1 MSERVTLEILRYRP
15 EVDAEPHFQ
24 TYTIP
29 YEEDWVVLDALNH
42 IKDHV
47 DATLSYRWSCHMAIC
62 GSCGMMINGEPK
74 LACYA
79 FLRDYRKDVIRI
91 EYGLDPLQ
99 PRKILSPICIGP
111 VGKLGVAIIDI
122 GRARNMRPHCRME
135 FAHLP
140 EALLGVAGAGP
151 DAAILQAEQ
160 RAVAMHKSGCVRR
173 NLGHGAPTGIAD
185 YVYAAAARYAA
196 RQRGKYV
203 VAKRCRG
210 VI

>member
-74 LACYA
+74 LACHA
-79 FLRDYRKDVIRI
+79 FLRDYRHDVIRI
-91 EYGLDPLQ
+91 EPLDHFPIERDLVTVMDSFIV
-99 PRKILSPICIGP
+99 KLSSVNPG
-111 VGKLGVAIIDI
+111 
-122 GRARNMRPHCRME
+122 
-135 FAHLP
+135 FAVSDVLLVSWEAVQRLEP
-140 EALLGVAGAGP
+140 DEERTALLQVI
-151 DAAILQAEQ
+151 DRL
-160 RAVAMHKSGCVRR
+160 RA
-173 NLGHGAPTGIAD
+173 LP
-185 YVYAAAARYAA
+185 ARP
-196 RQRGKYV
+196 Q
-203 VAKRCRG
+203 
-210 VI
+210 